1 MPVDVSTL
9 PLEACEHYLE
19 LGRRET
25 THNTLAQANKT
36 IRAFAQWGVQ
46 VTQDGYGPE
55 DDAHLSDTRDTLIA
69 RFTDGSNAKDASKVA
84 TVDLLKA
91 RRDAKNDRQSAR
103 SLLSSCVP
111 PLRDRGDVQD
121 ARRVG
126 SLLEQ
131 TSTFEHDIALVDH
144 LSRLH
149 DMISEPVLVPLI
161 VNRGGPG
168 LIVRT
173 RNSRENLLV
182 ALRERAGHPGVTA
195 LANERD
201 ILDGIII
208 TLTRNAAR
216 AARAAS
222 RRLGLPAIAQDFK
235 LVYFR
240 ATRNGAVDDETQPTL
255 PGEPSAD
262 PAPASE

>member
-1 MPVDVSTL
+1 MPVDVSAL
-9 PLEACEHYLE
+9 SPESREHYLQ

-25 THNTLAQANKT
+25 SHNTLAQANKT
-36 IRAFAQWGVQ
+36 IGAFAHWGAQ
-46 VTQDGYGPE
+46 VTEDGYGPE
-55 DDAHLSDTRDTLIA
+55 DDAHLSDTRDTLLD
-69 RFTDGSNAKDASKVA
+69 RFTDGSNARGATKVA
-84 TVDLLKA
+84 TVDLVMA
-91 RRDAKNDRQSAR
+91 RRDARGDRRSAR

-111 PLRDRGDVQD
+111 PLRDRGNVQD
-121 ARRVG
+121 ARRVQ

-131 TSTFEHDIALVDH
+131 TSSVEHDTALIDQ
-144 LSRLH
+144 LTRMH
-149 DMISEPVLVPLI
+149 DIISEPVLVPLMAG
-161 VNRGGPG
+161 RGGPG
-168 LIVRT
+168 LIVRIQ
-173 RNSRENLLV
+173 RSRENLV
-182 ALRERAGHPGVTA
+182 AALRERAGHTGGTA

-240 ATRNGAVDDETQPTL
+240 SGGASATDDGAEPT
-255 PGEPSAD
+255 PPEPATD
-262 PAPASE
+262 PTPASA